1 RAAGDSEALGRYP
14 AEAYCGGVAL
24 GGGSDDLGGLQQMQ
38 APFLGAARPP
48 WLSTRE
54 FLDLEVGVRL
64 AARSWG
70 HGVSRPAASRNLLG
84 ELRIRDPRGRLLWRA
99 AQLHVLHVL
108 DVGEGAPPRCCRV
121 GIVDTEPGTGDTE
134 SGVGHQQR
142 SVPVLAQL
150 P

>member
-1 RAAGDSEALGRYP
+1 M
-14 AEAYCGGVAL
+14 
-24 GGGSDDLGGLQQMQ
+24 QQMQ

-70 HGVSRPAASRNLLG
+70 HRVSRPAASRNLLG
-84 ELRIRDPRGRLLWRA
+84 ELRTRD
-99 AQLHVLHVL
+99 
-108 DVGEGAPPRCCRV
+108 PRCCRV
-121 GIVDTEPGTGDTE
+121 GVVDTEPGTGDTE